1 MKKQRLLIVDDD
13 ISLRTALFKFFQR
26 LDYQVITAS
35 SLKEAV
41 NFSGS
46 QNTFDLAIIDL
57 SLQDGNGLELV
68 KHIRQTQPQCILF
81 VLTGHATIE
90 IAIQATQ
97 LGVNKFLSKPFDL
110 EELKTTVENALTFNI
125 SRPAVKTSAIGVSS
139 LGGTEII
146 GESESIIE
154 LKNLISKVSDTDS
167 TVLITGESGTGKEL
181 IARSLHENSS
191 RKKQPFVAIN
201 CGAIPAELLES
212 ELFGHAKG
220 AFTGA
225 VASRVGRFEMADGGT
240 IFLDEIGD
248 LAPALQ
254 VKLLRVLQERSF
266 EPVGSTKSIQVDV
279 RVLAATN
286 KNLDELVRKNL
297 FREDLYYR
305 LNVIPIQISSLK
317 ERSSDIPIL
326 LKYFMNRMNAQKR
339 KNLTGF
345 SAEAMSCLQKYNW
358 PGNIRELEN
367 LIERLTILKG
377 FGEVQVSDLPSKCQV
392 VSKATYVDSLGFENN
407 TNLQLDFNTAVDQF
421 ENSLILRAL
430 EKTNWNRNQ
439 AAQMLGLNRTTLVEK
454 IKKKGLRPP
463 DTIVVSSECDLEYR
477 PASQQREFSV

>member
-1 MKKQRLLIVDDD
+1 MKKHRLLIVDDD

-35 SLKEAV
+35 SLKEAK

-46 QNTFDLAIIDL
+46 QNIFDLAIIDL
-57 SLQDGNGLELV
+57 SLQDGSGLELV
-68 KHIRQTQPQCILF
+68 KHIRQAQPQCILF

-90 IAIQATQ
+90 TAIQSTQ
-97 LGVNKFLSKPFDL
+97 LGVNKFLSKPFELD
-110 EELKTTVENALTFNI
+110 ELKLNVESALTYNM
-125 SRPAVKTSAIGVSS
+125 SRPAVKMTSGSASQTNN
-139 LGGTEII
+139 LEII
-146 GESESIIE
+146 GESESIVE

-181 IARSLHENSS
+181 IARSLHEHSS

-212 ELFGHAKG
+212 ELFGHSKG

-225 VASRVGRFEMADGGT
+225 VASRIGRFEMADGGT

-286 KNLDELVRKNL
+286 KNLDDLVKKNL

-305 LNVIPIQISSLK
+305 LNVIPIQVSALR
-317 ERSSDIPIL
+317 ERPSDIPIL
-326 LKYFMNRMNAQKR
+326 LGFFMDRMNAQKR

-345 SAEAMSCLQKYNW
+345 SVDALSCLEKYSW

-377 FGEVQVSDLPSKCQV
+377 FGEVQVSDLPSKCQM
-392 VSKATYVDSLGFENN
+392 SLKSGYTENIN
-407 TNLQLDFNTAVDQF
+407 TESLSLQVDFNTAVDQF
-421 ENSLILRAL
+421 ENALILRAL

-463 DTIVVSSECDLEYR
+463 DTMVVSSELDTDNRSPL
-477 PASQQREFSV
+477 QQREISV